1 MRPHM
6 TKAEIRASKDE
17 DRNLD
22 KMARQAK
29 TALKQP

>member
-1 MRPHM
+1 M
-6 TKAEIRASKDE
+6 TKAEIKASKDE